1 MFVLMVLEKIKEAR
15 LKFSQGKIT
24 VLQKMVNYEEAW
36 VKLTNSRLK
45 ILNSAAKS
53 KTRKTLK
60 IRKTF

>member
-1 MFVLMVLEKIKEAR
+1 MFVLTVLEKIKEAR

-24 VLQKMVNYEEAW
+24 VLQKMVNYEEAL

-53 KTRKTLK
+53 KT
-60 IRKTF
+60 

>member
-1 MFVLMVLEKIKEAR
+1 MFVLTVLEKIKEAR

>member
-1 MFVLMVLEKIKEAR
+1 MFVLEKIKEAI

-24 VLQKMVNYEEAW
+24 VLQKMVNYEEAL

-53 KTRKTLK
+53 KTRRTLK

>member
-53 KTRKTLK
+53 RTRKTLK

>member
-1 MFVLMVLEKIKEAR
+1 MFVLTVLEKIKEAR

-24 VLQKMVNYEEAW
+24 VLQKMVNYEEAL

-53 KTRKTLK
+53 KTWKTLK